1 MNSPYEPPQAP
12 ATPPAVPASTG
23 SALAG
28 ALLVIP
34 LHLFAVPLGFVSA
47 LIAARLDVQ
56 GYDQIAWVFWPVLF
70 IGLSQWLYLGPAI
83 WIALRKGR
91 RRTAAGFAIGGG
103 ITLLLNSACF
113 GTLWIS

>member
-1 MNSPYEPPQAP
+1 VNSPYQPPQSP
-12 ATPPAVPASTG
+12 PGPPPPTPDPG
-23 SALAG
+23 SALVG

-34 LHLFAVPLGFVSA
+34 LHLLVVPLVFLSGMVAGLFH
-47 LIAARLDVQ
+47 IE
-56 GYDQIAWVFWPVLF
+56 GYDQITWVFWPAF
-70 IGLSQWLYLGPAI
+70 GIGLSQWLYLGPAI

-91 RRTAAGFAIGGG
+91 RRTAAGLAIGGG

>member
-1 MNSPYEPPQAP
+1 VNSPYEPPRAAP
-12 ATPPAVPASTG
+12 GPPPAVPDPG
-23 SALAG
+23 SALVG

-34 LHLFAVPLGFVSA
+34 LHLFVVPLAIISTLVGSFFHVE
-47 LIAARLDVQ
+47 
-56 GYDQIAWVFWPVLF
+56 GYDQIIWVSWPVF
-70 IGLSQWLYLGPAI
+70 GIGLSQWLYLGPAI

-91 RRTAAGFAIGGG
+91 RRTAAGLAIGGG